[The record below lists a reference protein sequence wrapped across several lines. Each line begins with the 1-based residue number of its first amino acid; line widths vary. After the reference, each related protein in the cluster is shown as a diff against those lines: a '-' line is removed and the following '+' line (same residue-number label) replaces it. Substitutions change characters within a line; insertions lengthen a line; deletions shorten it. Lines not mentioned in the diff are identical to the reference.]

1 MSLAR
6 KSLHIIQKMTGIN
19 RKEGKNMIVPSII
32 EKTSNGER
40 TWDPFSRL
48 LKERIIWVSGEV
60 GSEMA
65 DLVIAEMLLLDSE
78 SHDDITMYIDS
89 PGGSV
94 TAGLAIIDTMNLI
107 KSDVRTISVGLSASM
122 GAMIL
127 TCGTPGKRCS
137 LKNSNIMIHQPLISG
152 GIGGQASDIAIHAEN
167 IMKTREKL
175 EKMISETT
183 GKSIDEVHS
192 ACDRDN
198 HMDAEEALAFGLIDE
213 IL

>member
-1 MSLAR
+1 ML
-6 KSLHIIQKMTGIN
+6 
-19 RKEGKNMIVPSII
+19 VPSIV

-48 LKERIIWVSGEV
+48 LKERIIFVSGEI

-65 DLVIAEMLLLDSE
+65 DLIIAELLLLDSE
-78 SHDDITMYIDS
+78 SHEEITLYVDS
-89 PGGSV
+89 PGGSC

-107 KSDVRTISVGLSASM
+107 KSDVRTISVGMSASM

-137 LKNSNIMIHQPLISG
+137 LKNSDIMIHQPLIAG
-152 GIGGQASDIAIHAEN
+152 GVGGQATDIQITAEN
-167 IMKTREKL
+167 IVKTREKL
-175 EKMISETT
+175 EQMIADTS
-183 GKSIDEVHS
+183 GKSLDEVHV

-198 HMDAEEALAFGLIDE
+198 HMSAEEAKDFGLIDE

>member
-1 MSLAR
+1 MFVP
-6 KSLHIIQKMTGIN
+6 N
-19 RKEGKNMIVPSII
+19 IV

-48 LKERIIWVSGEV
+48 LKDRIVYLSGEV
-60 GSEMA
+60 TNEGA
-65 DLVIAEMLLLDSE
+65 DVIIAQLLLLDSE
-78 SHDDITMYIDS
+78 SNEDITLYVNS

-107 KSDVRTISVGLSASM
+107 ASDVKTVSVGLSASM

-137 LKNSNIMIHQPLISG
+137 LKHSDIMIHQPLISG
-152 GIGGQASDIAIHAEN
+152 GVGGQATDICITADN
-167 IMKTREKL
+167 IAKTRKML
-175 EKMISETT
+175 EEMISETS
-183 GKSIDEVHS
+183 GKTLDEVHQ
-192 ACDRDN
+192 ACERDN
-198 HMDAEEALAFGLIDE
+198 HMSAKEALEFGLIDE